1 MGTGQP
7 LRGGLITRD
16 PFDHGGWREELHILN
31 VDLPS
36 LPPQHL
42 LGFIQLHASQRHDL
56 PPKSAFAKE
65 MQQWAPALEIH
76 CYSTSL
82 VTQKQWA

>member
-7 LRGGLITRD
+7 LGGGLIIRD
-16 PFDHGGWREELHILN
+16 PFDHGGRREELHTLD

-42 LGFIQLHASQRHDL
+42 LGFIHFRASQPHDL
-56 PPKSAFAKE
+56 PPKSAFAKG
-65 MQQWAPALEIH
+65 MQQWAPAPEIH